1 MCGDSREGE
10 DSVKRDSR
18 DREHDRVLRD
28 QDRERDRVTR
38 DEENE
43 RQAETERRGEQ
54 LKEAWRQR
62 HPEKE
67 PEKGRPKKGGP
78 A

>member
-1 MCGDSREGE
+1 MCGDSRGGEG
-10 DSVKRDSR
+10 SVKRDSR
-18 DREHDRVLRD
+18 DRERDRAARD
-28 QDRERDRVTR
+28 RYRERDRVTR
-38 DEENE
+38 EEEDE
-43 RQAETERRGEQ
+43 QDAETERRGEQ